1 MCFICSRKNK
11 PIMTGFFGT
20 LANLSI
26 RLKLAFRI
34 DTVHMSVFTDIAL
47 NYLYCI

>member
-1 MCFICSRKNK
+1 
-11 PIMTGFFGT
+11 MTGSFGT
-20 LANLSI
+20 LANLSM

-34 DTVHMSVFTDIAL
+34 DAMHMRVFTYIAL

>member
-1 MCFICSRKNK
+1 
-11 PIMTGFFGT
+11 MTGFFGT

-26 RLKLAFRI
+26 RLKLAFRV
-34 DTVHMSVFTDIAL
+34 DAMHVRVFTDTAL